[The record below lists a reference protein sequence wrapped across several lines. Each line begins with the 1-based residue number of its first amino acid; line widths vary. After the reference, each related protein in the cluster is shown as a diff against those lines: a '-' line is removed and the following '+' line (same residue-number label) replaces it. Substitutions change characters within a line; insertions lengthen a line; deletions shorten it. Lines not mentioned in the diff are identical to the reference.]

1 MAVAFDASS
10 LTPNLNLAASSA
22 SVSHTASGSNRW
34 AIGVVLVRRTSG
46 GAVSVTATYGGVSM
60 DYLGDVFFNNDD
72 PAATNTGCLWF
83 FGLANPP
90 TTAEDFEFTVPIDG
104 SRSGEARGSIRTYTG
119 VGSVGPF
126 QSAAGTEA
134 GTATTIAVP
143 SATGRRAVGAMAHE
157 STSDASSG
165 FAAGGGGTATNV
177 QRLNLNVS
185 GGDAVVADS
194 VGTAGLTFNGNRASG
209 VDYCT
214 CGIDLL
220 EINVGTL
227 TATAQRATF
236 SGTGVQNPAGVLAAT
251 ARPALFSGT
260 GIQNPRG
267 ALAATATPAVA
278 ALTGTQGQAG
288 VLAATVT
295 RPIFSAAFGLA
306 IPSSASVFTLSDL
319 TFNLENTMP
328 DKFLGVFSDS
338 PYTMTQIRYPAST
351 SVTSLTTGVVMLDEV
366 IAAEPGQI
374 IILAHGE
381 GARVAS
387 RWMRQYEAD
396 GPRGALASRLM
407 FILIGNPLSARGGYG
422 IGLEEVDGEIGL
434 ATLTDVPWTVID
446 FARRYDGWADWP
458 QDLDNRVAV
467 KNADAGKSSLHKAYD
482 DVDIYDVS
490 HTLWTEDNTVFVLT
504 QEPSI
509 PYLKQYSDSP
519 PAWMDSAA
527 RVRIEAAYTNRP
539 TNDPAIV
546 VTPPPNT
553 FAENVLALMDLT

>member
-1 MAVAFDASS
+1 MAVAFDAVS
-10 LTPNLNLAASSA
+10 LTPNLNLAGSSA

-60 DYLGDVFFNNDD
+60 DYLGDVSFNNDD

-236 SGTGVQNPAGVLAAT
+236 SGTGVQNPRGALAAT
-251 ARPALFSGT
+251 AARALFSGA
-260 GIQNPRG
+260 GVQNPAG
-267 ALAATATPAVA
+267 VLAATATPAVA

-366 IAAEPGQI
+366 LAAEPGQI

-422 IGLEEVDGEIGL
+422 IGCTDSLRFRQVGLPCRALSPAWTSQIPTKWKGAAREACGPYTCYTLSVSTEIMSQYICLHRKDGFTCEVCLEIWKEERLRGM
-434 ATLTDVPWTVID
+434 
-446 FARRYDGWADWP
+446 
-458 QDLDNRVAV
+458 RVATMTV
-467 KNADAGKSSLHKAYD
+467 NRQGGKSYDAWKDSLRYKGPQYMKCQTCGAYHGGD
-482 DVDIYDVS
+482 C
-490 HTLWTEDNTVFVLT
+490 
-504 QEPSI
+504 
-509 PYLKQYSDSP
+509 
-519 PAWMDSAA
+519 
-527 RVRIEAAYTNRP
+527 
-539 TNDPAIV
+539 
-546 VTPPPNT
+546 VTR
-553 FAENVLALMDLT
+553 A